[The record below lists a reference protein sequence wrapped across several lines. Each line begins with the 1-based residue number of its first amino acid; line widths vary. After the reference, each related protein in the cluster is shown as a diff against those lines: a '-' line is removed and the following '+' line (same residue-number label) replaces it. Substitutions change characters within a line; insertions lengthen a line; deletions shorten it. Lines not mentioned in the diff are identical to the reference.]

1 MKRQPTEWEK
11 KFANDMTNRQL
22 ISNIY
27 KQLIQ
32 VNINKT
38 KWTEALNRHI
48 SKEERRMANRHMESF
63 SASLVIT
70 SFCLTP
76 VRMVI
81 FIKDTNN
88 KRWQGCGQ
96 KDTLVHCWW
105 NCNLVQPLWET
116 IWRFLKKLQVT
127 IWSRNSTRRHIK
139 STNLKSYMHPNSHGS
154 IVYSC

>member
-38 KWTEALNRHI
+38 KWTEALNRHF
-48 SKEERRMANRHMESF
+48 SKEERRMVNRHMESF

-81 FIKDTNN
+81 FKKDTNN

-127 IWSRNSTRRHIK
+127 RNSTRRHIK

-154 IVYSC
+154 IVYNC

>member
-38 KWTEALNRHI
+38 KWTEALNRHF
-48 SKEERRMANRHMESF
+48 SKEERRMVNRHMESF

-81 FIKDTNN
+81 FKKDTNN

-154 IVYSC
+154 IVYNC